1 MFFNVTREKS
11 GRPGR
16 FCDVIITYCHD
27 FCRGSLSPPTR
38 PRSRIHI
45 ASYGSLRASKDTVA
59 KALVSRE
66 LPIILL
72 RRESGVDAILRHAAK
87 KIV

>member
-11 GRPGR
+11 GMPGR

-27 FCRGSLSPPTR
+27 FFCGSLSPPTR
-38 PRSRIHI
+38 PCNRVHI

-66 LPIILL
+66 LPIKMTT
-72 RRESGVDAILRHAAK
+72 EGV
-87 KIV
+87 